1 MRCDRERLLKWT
13 LAVCCAVMFLSLGPR
28 ALWDPDEGRYAEM
41 AREVLALND
50 WVTPHLNY
58 LLYFEKPMMFMW
70 LEAIS
75 FKVLGVSE
83 WAARLVSLLEAL
95 GGVFLVGLLAKRL
108 WGIRAALIASLCLI
122 TSVEFFV
129 LASAVDI
136 NMTLSFFITAAFVSF
151 WLGHSEGRS
160 GYFYLFWASM
170 ACATLTKGPIG
181 VILPGGAIGIYI
193 LITRQFKLISTSKPV
208 AGILLYLALTLPW
221 FIIVSVRNPDF
232 FTFFFINQN
241 IQRYAMSK
249 ERYQPFYYFFLII
262 LVGFLP
268 WTFLLPTVVKETWAH
283 RMSKEIIYIG
293 LWFGFIFAFFTP
305 SHSKLATYILP
316 CFPPLALLT
325 ANAVHTA
332 PAKVRMPLILTGI
345 FWCLAGIVLVMS
357 PFILTH
363 GLMNLSGNGVE
374 PFMHYGPLM
383 GGILIIG
390 VITGLLSGLKYDNAA
405 GIGIIG
411 VTIMITALI
420 FSPLWDD
427 MRSTR
432 TLVKNMPTQTKLY
445 TYKAYYP
452 SSSFYTQGKVVLV
465 DYSGELDFGVRH
477 SISQGAVLTA
487 DELAVLMKKDKDAYC
502 LSTMK
507 NLPALRTRIPEM
519 GIVRRTGNLCL
530 LNIPR

>member
-1 MRCDRERLLKWT
+1 MRYDRERFLKWT
-13 LAVCCAVMFLSLGPR
+13 LAICCTVMFLSLGPR
-28 ALWDPDEGRYAEM
+28 ALFDPDEGRYAEM
-41 AREVLALND
+41 AREILALHD

-75 FKVLGVSE
+75 FKVFGVSE

-95 GGVFLVGLLAKRL
+95 GGVFLVGLLAKKL

-136 NMTLSFFITAAFVSF
+136 NMTLSFFITAAFVFF
-151 WLGHSEGRS
+151 WLGHTEGRS

-193 LITRQFKLISTSKPV
+193 LITRQFKLISQSRPV
-208 AGILLYLALTLPW
+208 TGILLYLALTLPW
-221 FIIVSVRNPDF
+221 FILVCMRNPDF
-232 FTFFFINQN
+232 FNFFFINQN
-241 IQRYAMSK
+241 IQRYTMSK

-262 LVGFLP
+262 IIGFLP
-268 WTFLLPTVVKETWAH
+268 WTFLLPTVLKETWVH
-283 RMSKEIIYIG
+283 KRSQELIYIA

-325 ANAVHTA
+325 AYAIHTA
-332 PAKVRMPLILTGI
+332 PAKARMPLILTGI
-345 FWCLAGIVLVMS
+345 VWCIAGIVLVMS

-363 GLMNLSGNGVE
+363 GLMNLTGNGIE

-383 GGILIIG
+383 GAIVIIG
-390 VITGLLSGLKYDNAA
+390 VIAGLLFGLKYDNAA

-411 VTIMITALI
+411 VTIMIVALI

-427 MRSTR
+427 KRSTR
-432 TLVKNMPTQTKLY
+432 TLVKDMPPQAKLY
-445 TYKAYYP
+445 TYESYYP

-465 DYSGELDFGVRH
+465 DYSGELNFGVMH
-477 SISQGAVLTA
+477 SIAQGTMLTA
-487 DELAVLMKKDKDAYC
+487 DELAMLMKTDKDAYC
-502 LSTMK
+502 LSDMK
-507 NLPALRTRIPEM
+507 SFPELHARIPDLT
-519 GIVRRTGNLCL
+519 IVRRTGDMCL